1 MADKSYIRKKKEV
14 DSNSTESV
22 FSEITK
28 GLPSAVELE
37 MSLIGA
43 MLIDCESCTDQ
54 IEELSEDCFYDARCR
69 AIFSQIKKMVSQK
82 DPVDC
87 LTVTQCLSDSGDLE
101 KIGGLAW
108 VADLTSKAGMIS
120 HSEYYSKIL
129 MQKRIQRDLIKAS
142 YRIIKDALAENVNV
156 DQLISNAQSIIFK
169 ASDTG
174 IRKDTR
180 HVTDIVQRTMDKI
193 EKAQTSSGLT
203 GVPSGYTSID
213 RLTMGWQKGNLII
226 LGARPSVGKTA
237 FALNLA
243 RNAAVEFNRPIAF
256 FSLEMQDVEI
266 LQRLL
271 VAESGIPGDKVSGK
285 SKMANDDW
293 IALESGLSRLIQS
306 PIYIDETPQIPIAE
320 FASKAKHLVR
330 EKGVEMIFVDYLQL
344 MKGESSQQSFRE
356 QEVASISRSLKG
368 LAKELDIPIMALS
381 QLSRGIMNRA
391 GSNGRPV
398 LSDLRESGSIEQDA
412 DIVVFIHRPEAIGFT
427 DQETMSETNTE
438 IIFAKHRNGE
448 LATIPMDFEG
458 EYVRFYELGQGLKMD
473 TTVTYESRMNQ
484 SSVITSNCEFDVNGL
499 D

>member
-1 MADKSYIRKKKEV
+1 
-14 DSNSTESV
+14 
-22 FSEITK
+22 
-28 GLPSAVELE
+28 
-37 MSLIGA
+37 
-43 MLIDCESCTDQ
+43 
-54 IEELSEDCFYDARCR
+54 
-69 AIFSQIKKMVSQK
+69 
-82 DPVDC
+82 
-87 LTVTQCLSDSGDLE
+87 
-101 KIGGLAW
+101 
-108 VADLTSKAGMIS
+108 
-120 HSEYYSKIL
+120 
-129 MQKRIQRDLIKAS
+129 
-142 YRIIKDALAENVNV
+142 
-156 DQLISNAQSIIFK
+156 
-169 ASDTG
+169 
-174 IRKDTR
+174 
-180 HVTDIVQRTMDKI
+180 MDKI

-293 IALESGLSRLIQS
+293 IALESGLSRLIQA
-306 PIYIDETPQIPIAE
+306 PIYIDETPQIPITE

-448 LATIPMDFEG
+448 LATIPMDFVG
-458 EYVRFYELGQGLKMD
+458 EYVRFYELGQSLKLEP
-473 TTVTYESRMNQ
+473 TVTYESRMNQ
-484 SSVITSNCEFDVNGL
+484 SSVNTSNSEFDVNG
-499 D
+499 